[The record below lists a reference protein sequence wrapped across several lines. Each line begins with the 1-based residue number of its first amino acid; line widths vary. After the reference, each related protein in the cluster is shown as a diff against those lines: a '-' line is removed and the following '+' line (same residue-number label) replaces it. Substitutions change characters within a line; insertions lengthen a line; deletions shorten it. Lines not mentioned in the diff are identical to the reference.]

1 MTVAGLHPEELFD
14 KLSAGTLSA
23 AERGRLNAHVA
34 QCKACRF
41 ELVARRD
48 FFEEVNAIP
57 RSALHAQLFRALP
70 AQTRDSE
77 VPRRRRGPKF
87 SAIAVA
93 MLVIAFAGLAAAIS
107 GGLPWQ
113 PKPAPARAVTRS
125 VSEAGAV
132 RSRAPRQKPVEAAS
146 AELEPLAP
154 TVPVPPAAPSPRAEP
169 ERRVSAS
176 AAGRAAPRAVAAR
189 PGSKVARTESAEA
202 AGTTPAALFAAA
214 NRARRQGDH
223 SAARDLYRELQEQF
237 PTSHEA
243 NLSRVTLATMQLDS
257 GRPAAALA
265 DFDRYLAGGAR
276 ALEAE
281 ALVGKALSLKS
292 LGDRDAE
299 RGAWQEVIRRY
310 PRSAYA
316 KRAAQRLAALGR
328 F

>member
-23 AERGRLNAHVA
+23 AERERLNAHVA

-48 FFEEVNAIP
+48 FFEELNASP

-70 AQTRDSE
+70 AQRDSE

-87 SAIAVA
+87 SAIGVA
-93 MLVIAFAGLAAAIS
+93 MLVIAVAGVAAAIS

-113 PKPAPARAVTRS
+113 PKPARAPAVTGS
-125 VSEAGAV
+125 ASKAVAV
-132 RSRAPRQKPVEAAS
+132 RSGASRQKLMEAAS
-146 AELEPLAP
+146 DELEPPAP
-154 TVPVPPAAPSPRAEP
+154 TVPVPPPAPSSRAEP

-189 PGSKVARTESAEA
+189 PGSKVGRTESASA

-214 NRARRQGDH
+214 NRARRQGDPT
-223 SAARDLYRELQEQF
+223 AARDLYRELQEQF

-292 LGDRDAE
+292 LGNREAE
-299 RGAWQEVIRRY
+299 RAAWQEVIRRY
-310 PRSAYA
+310 PGSAYA